1 MKNKSIFDLYP
12 NLEVYYETS
21 DGTKFFSEYD
31 AKRHAMTL
39 RDKRIKKVE
48 RPAPA
53 PEKAT
58 GTKTGKNKEP
68 EARKPESE
76 KEETAKNEEKPE
88 KEPEARKPA
97 NKNTKS
103 K

>member
-58 GTKTGKNKEP
+58 GKNKEP
-68 EARKPESE
+68 EARKLESE
-76 KEETAKNEEKPE
+76 KEETAKDKEKPE